1 MEATS
6 RKLPFGFY
14 VCALSFSFER
24 LAYYAAKWGITVFA
38 VLKVAEGGL
47 GLTKGEG
54 ALLQSWLV
62 AFTYI
67 TPLIGGW
74 IADRWISPRILVPVG
89 ELLMGAGYLVAWQ
102 ATSKTSLILCI
113 ALVAIGTGFFKG
125 VLSGVNGRQFEGED
139 QLLIKVFSW
148 QYSFVNIGSFCGT
161 TFLSLIAL
169 KYGYRSLFLACGI
182 FMVIDTLWWLFGVRF
197 LKNDAGKKP
206 FKVDNRSEET
216 NETVEKTAE
225 PLTLREKKRVAA
237 IVIVTVFSG
246 IFWLMWYMVYMPVYY
261 EFGPAGQGGKGW
273 ANWTIGNF
281 TMPTAWFDS
290 ANGLFC
296 IILCPIFAS
305 IWYKMSKRAKGDWS
319 MWKKTAIGIL
329 LLGFCIICMV
339 FAAMLAKEGK
349 GTPVG
354 IWIII
359 LAAFS
364 MTVGEVVFSPLGNA
378 FINEYAPKQ
387 LLGTL
392 LGIWPFVIFFAGL
405 GYGPLYNFLERF
417 SFVKAYGA
425 VAVIILICGFVML
438 AFDKRFM
445 RLVNDEDDK

>member
-1 MEATS
+1 
-6 RKLPFGFY
+6 
-14 VCALSFSFER
+14 
-24 LAYYAAKWGITVFA
+24 
-38 VLKVAEGGL
+38 
-47 GLTKGEG
+47 
-54 ALLQSWLV
+54 
-62 AFTYI
+62 
-67 TPLIGGW
+67 
-74 IADRWISPRILVPVG
+74 
-89 ELLMGAGYLVAWQ
+89 
-102 ATSKTSLILCI
+102 
-113 ALVAIGTGFFKG
+113 
-125 VLSGVNGRQFEGED
+125 
-139 QLLIKVFSW
+139 
-148 QYSFVNIGSFCGT
+148 
-161 TFLSLIAL
+161 
-169 KYGYRSLFLACGI
+169 
-182 FMVIDTLWWLFGVRF
+182 
-197 LKNDAGKKP
+197 
-206 FKVDNRSEET
+206 
-216 NETVEKTAE
+216 
-225 PLTLREKKRVAA
+225 
-237 IVIVTVFSG
+237 
-246 IFWLMWYMVYMPVYY
+246 
-261 EFGPAGQGGKGW
+261 
-273 ANWTIGNF
+273 
-281 TMPTAWFDS
+281 MPTAWFDS
-290 ANGLFC
+290 ANALFC
-296 IILCPIFAS
+296 IILCPIFAT

-364 MTVGEVVFSPLGNA
+364 MTIGEVVFSPLGNA